1 MVTMKKMVEFGA
13 TCLKCGDTS
22 TITAAPEDV
31 INWQNGQLIQD
42 AMPYLDAG
50 ERELLISKTCGRCFD
65 EMFGENGDDWD

>member
-42 AMPYLDAG
+42 AMPY
-50 ERELLISKTCGRCFD
+50 
-65 EMFGENGDDWD
+65 